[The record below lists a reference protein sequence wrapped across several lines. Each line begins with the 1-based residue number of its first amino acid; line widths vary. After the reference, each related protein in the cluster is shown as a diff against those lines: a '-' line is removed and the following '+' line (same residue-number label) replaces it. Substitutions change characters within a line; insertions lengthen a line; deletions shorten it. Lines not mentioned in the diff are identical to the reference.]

1 MMGRP
6 FTIAMQYL
14 AAIVFIALGLG
25 TYGCGDSAT
34 VSEGPPV
41 RLSSLAVTP
50 PGALQPDFSSNVT
63 DYRATVSTTD
73 SSVIVRATPE
83 SSTATMTIDG
93 QPAGTDQGISVT
105 LDLAPSTKSIFIR
118 ITDQSGA
125 QTTYVVIVTRPAS
138 SNTDLRSLSLSP
150 GPLNPAFRAGTTKYT
165 AQVGSGTARVSVTAT
180 LQDPTAALD
189 VDGQGTISG
198 QARAIDLGDPG
209 SSKDI
214 TIVVTAPNGSLKS
227 YLVTVVRAAL
237 GGNFNLGKLTV
248 SPGTLDPSFKASTP
262 RYTVNVGSGTD
273 RVVVTATRQESSST
287 LQVNGQVANSGQA
300 RTIDLQDPGLPTDIE
315 ILVIA
320 QNGSRQPYVIT
331 MNRAALSADNNL
343 KTLSVSPGTLTPTFT
358 PDQLPYTVD
367 VATGVSSLTVT
378 ATVQDSNASLMING
392 QGISS
397 GQPREISP
405 LAPPG
410 SNTLIAILVRAPSGA
425 EKTYTVTVK
434 RPLPSSDAAL
444 SALTVSAGTLNPGFA
459 AGTINYTVNVP
470 ASVDSLTVTAT
481 KSDPNAVASASGSV
495 IAAPGVATGSV
506 SGPLGL
512 GTTTLFT
519 ITVTAQ
525 DGVTTRPYT
534 INVFRDSR

>member
-1 MMGRP
+1 
-6 FTIAMQYL
+6 
-14 AAIVFIALGLG
+14 
-25 TYGCGDSAT
+25 
-34 VSEGPPV
+34 
-41 RLSSLAVTP
+41 
-50 PGALQPDFSSNVT
+50 
-63 DYRATVSTTD
+63 
-73 SSVIVRATPE
+73 
-83 SSTATMTIDG
+83 
-93 QPAGTDQGISVT
+93 
-105 LDLAPSTKSIFIR
+105 
-118 ITDQSGA
+118 
-125 QTTYVVIVTRPAS
+125 
-138 SNTDLRSLSLSP
+138 
-150 GPLNPAFRAGTTKYT
+150 
-165 AQVGSGTARVSVTAT
+165 
-180 LQDPTAALD
+180 

-248 SPGTLDPSFKASTP
+248 SPGTLDPSFKANTT

-273 RVVVTATRQESSST
+273 RVVVTATPQESSST

-315 ILVIA
+315 VLVIA

-343 KTLSVSPGTLTPTFT
+343 KTLSVTPGTLAPAFAQ
-358 PDQLPYTVD
+358 DQLPYTVD
-367 VATGVSSLTVT
+367 VATGVSSLTIT
-378 ATVQDSNASLMING
+378 ATVQDSNASLMIDG

-397 GQPREISP
+397 GQPRKISP

-410 SNTLIAILVRAPSGA
+410 SDTLITILVRAPSGA

-444 SALTVSAGTLNPGFA
+444 SALTVSAGTLNPSFA
-459 AGTINYTVNVP
+459 AGTLNYTVNVP
-470 ASVDSLTVTAT
+470 ASVDSLTVPAT

-495 IAAPGVATGSV
+495 IAPPGVATGSV
-506 SGPLGL
+506 SSALGL

-534 INVFRDSR
+534 VNVFRDSR